1 MVNKSYP
8 RSNDFL
14 KDYVKVDDLIVEM
27 NKKYPEGRL
36 VTEALEI
43 GEDFVVFKTSFY
55 ENADTD
61 IVKCTGHAR
70 QSKVDHAHWFEKC
83 EQKSRG
89 RCLRVLLGKG
99 VTAEEMEDV
108 SISETALVEASNKTS
123 QSSEH
128 VALNSAYIALQEIQ
142 KTVTGGAL
150 LKLINDSLVE
160 CELPTVTTLQDAAD
174 KIEQLGKADSSE
186 LTEQLNKNS
195 VNMLS

>member
-8 RSNDFL
+8 RSNNFL

-70 QSKVDHAHWFEKC
+70 QSKIDHAHWFEKC

-108 SISETALVEASNKTS
+108 SVSDIEDSSNIK
-123 QSSEH
+123 SSENP
-128 VALNSAYIALQEIQ
+128 VIALNSAYIALQEIQ

-160 CELPTVTTLQDAAD
+160 CELPTVTTLQDAAN
-174 KIEQLGKADSSE
+174 KIEQLGESDAAE
-186 LTEQLNKNS
+186 LTVQLNENS
-195 VNMLS
+195 VKILS

>member
-8 RSNDFL
+8 RSNNFL

-43 GEDFVVFKTSFY
+43 GDDFVVFKTSFY

-108 SISETALVEASNKTS
+108 SVSDMEESSNIE
-123 QSSEH
+123 SSDNSV

-160 CELPTVTTLQDAAD
+160 CELPTVTTLQDAAS
-174 KIEQLGKADSSE
+174 KIEQLGDADSAE
-186 LTEQLNKNS
+186 LTVQLNKNS